1 LKSWYLKCIF
11 TLKYN
16 KLKKAEL
23 DSTVYIKE
31 LEEKIVDLSLRLKNR
46 TKEHNLVLEKNKKII
61 GKLVHNLKNPIGIA
75 FSFSDM
81 ILEDI
86 DDYSIDKLRKHVQ
99 IIKNSAEFSIQLLN
113 SIAKFTQ
120 LRSPDFT
127 YNFKKID
134 YIELVNNVLNEFNST
149 AEKKSI
155 IIERNFSDI
164 PIFLMGDRDKISLA
178 IRNIINNS
186 LRYSRDNST
195 IKISVKENLE
205 SVNTSI
211 TDEGVGISESDLPN
225 IFKEFYIVNTYSE
238 DKQKCIGLGLSIAN
252 EIIQHHKGKITVSSS
267 INKGTIVEAIFPK

>member
-1 LKSWYLKCIF
+1 M
-11 TLKYN
+11 
-16 KLKKAEL
+16 KKAEL

>member
-1 LKSWYLKCIF
+1 MKSWYLKCIF

-113 SIAKFTQ
+113 AIAKFTQ
-120 LRSPDFT
+120 LRSPDFI

-252 EIIQHHKGKITVSSS
+252 EIIQHHKGKISVTSS
-267 INKGTIVEAIFPK
+267 INKGTNVETMFPK